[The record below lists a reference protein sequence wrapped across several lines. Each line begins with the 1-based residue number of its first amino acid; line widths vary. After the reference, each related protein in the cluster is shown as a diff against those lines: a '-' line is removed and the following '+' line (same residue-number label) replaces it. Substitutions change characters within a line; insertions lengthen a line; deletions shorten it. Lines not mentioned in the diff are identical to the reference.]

1 MKRKN
6 LLLILLLALGV
17 PLAMNAQTQLPFSE
31 DFNLVPV
38 GGLPTGWTSSVIT
51 GQGTVEVVQQANPI
65 RQYLAFAVTRL
76 DNNNL
81 AGLQVML
88 PANTA
93 GNWYKT
99 VSFKLMAGVNAG
111 TFQMGYLT
119 PNNNVLP
126 PTTTWTP
133 LATYNASDF
142 TPGTWQT
149 FTVPVAL
156 ATGQIL
162 CFRTNTTTA
171 NTAWAID
178 DFSISDEGLVLTNL
192 AANASQNS
200 ATITWDANL
209 ASNWQLHYRA
219 LGEINWSTSQPATT
233 NSYTLADL
241 QPGTTYEVQVR
252 ARTRQN
258 AQWFY
263 SEWSET
269 LNFATAAPA
278 HVPYPGQNQEI
289 FYELHTNMPYIFLPD
304 NWDGAVSPVG
314 QGKIQMH
321 YEAPNPSF
329 PNYKEGW
336 LRMEVTGNPGMNN
349 PVTITTAL
357 PVFDRP
363 VNLLKTRLL
372 IKPSSIVNTHCGN
385 LSLGYITG
393 NDLSTFTTLET
404 YSAQGYSTTDYT
416 LVEKVITGIPANARL
431 AIRYSANYVNQRN
444 SYWDVDYY
452 QDADGMVSEIVPT
465 NFQLTSS
472 TDTEAS
478 FSWDVVTGVTYEI
491 QCKTYDKGKNE
502 WGEWTSL
509 GEVST
514 NSYTLENL
522 DRRYR
527 YYLRVRVVGYDDQN
541 DPYYGSIYTDEV
553 SVFPGEEMVTEFPYE
568 EDFVL
573 PNGSVYEADRNNLY
587 KLSHQ
592 WYYHND
598 SPSEDLIYN
607 EEYSY
612 GSYYYSYVY
621 KYLPNDSV
629 QDIIFYVGR
638 EGGGYDPEPQYAIS
652 PKIENL
658 SEKQMTF
665 MGVGRQ
671 YGGGVPAYSC
681 PIEVGVM
688 TDPLDISTF
697 ELIQTISS
705 GTQTVFFDDF
715 SGGDAHIA
723 FKVPV
728 SERPNYLRLCSVIVE
743 EAPICRPVR
752 NFVVVDGSVTE
763 TSIGISW
770 EGRNDTWQLQYR
782 HVASAGDEEPWQSTI
797 INAKQYTITGLSANT
812 HYQVRVRSYCSE
824 QEQGDWSDVLDI
836 LTDCSSTFQSIPY
849 CEDFEFVQEG
859 DVPPCWT
866 PYESPV
872 HPELTHTPTVVRFSG
887 ENVLHFH
894 NDYSPT
900 LFNGSQSSIYLPKM
914 TNLNHLK
921 IRIKASFE
929 DNNPDANIAQLCIRL
944 CRDIN
949 NPYGDGNTIG
959 IEWIGRGDVGI
970 KTYEIYTHTDITEG
984 WIELYTQSEGWA
996 NQDWETNVRVFSIE
1010 VTEAVQYNKHFT
1022 GAISTSW
1029 DNYNNW
1035 DPVGIPTAEDNVYL
1049 NDGLN
1054 VIIPANLDAAVN
1066 AIDFDSEKTTLTIKD
1081 GGSLKFNQGQSHY
1094 IGAQNYKI
1102 LNVTMEKNVQAY
1114 TPGTNDHYC
1123 LLAVPASNFNDHVI
1137 YSLDFFTNSVADPNY
1152 INTDLY
1158 TFDPSQELEWRNWK
1172 INPLFLNWGY
1182 GALYAS
1188 AVDKQLSFNIR
1199 TVVPA
1204 DFPIDVTQP
1213 VNNPNATFYRW
1224 ALLGNPYTC
1233 EAYIRDASLQVVI
1246 DDVTQYWYFPYYITN
1261 AAGDALVLA
1270 PSSRPI
1276 KPMEGV
1282 FVQGWETGITHYMF
1296 TPEIETPNRGQSFDL
1311 TVRKA
1316 NTRSADVLD
1325 RARIQLGEGFDFEH
1339 CDLLFSPNRLY
1350 IPSGDKQL
1358 SVAHAG
1364 TIGEMPLN
1372 FEAAANGTYTIAF
1385 EAEDLDFS
1393 YLHLIDNLTGTD
1405 IDLLCQPEYTFD
1417 ARYSDYPSRFRV
1429 LFEANNDPT
1438 EGPGA
1443 DETVVF
1449 AYFSNGNLVVSYDG
1463 VATLQ
1468 LIDVT
1473 GRVISSEQINGCTE
1487 TRINAAPGVYILR
1500 LISDDKVKV
1509 QKIVN
1514 K

>member
-1 MKRKN
+1 MKIKH
-6 LLLILLLALGV
+6 LLILMLLALMV
-17 PLAMNAQTQLPFSE
+17 PLAVNAQVSFPFDE
-31 DFNLVPV
+31 DFDDNALL
-38 GGLPTGWTSSVIT
+38 GTLPDGWSSST
-51 GQGTVEVVQQANPI
+51 LAGQGTVEVVLQTNPL
-65 RQYLAFAVTRL
+65 RQYLAFTVTGL
-76 DNNNL
+76 NNN
-81 AGLQVML
+81 GRGGVQVQI
-88 PANTA
+88 PTNAV
-93 GNWYKT
+93 GNWYKA

-111 TFQMGYLT
+111 TFSIGYFT
-119 PNNNVLP
+119 TDNTAFP
-126 PTTTWTP
+126 PTQTWT
-133 LATYNASDF
+133 LIATYDASDF
-142 TPGTWQT
+142 TPGTWQP
-149 FTVPVAL
+149 FIVPVAFSDGQTL
-156 ATGQIL
+156 A
-162 CFRTNTTTA
+162 FRTNTTTV
-171 NTAWAID
+171 NTDWAID
-178 DFSISDEGLVLTNL
+178 DLSISDEGLVPTNL

-209 ASNWQLHYRA
+209 ASNWQLQYRV
-219 LGEINWSTSQPATT
+219 LGEMDWSTSLPATT
-233 NSYTLADL
+233 NSYTLEDL
-241 QPGTTYEVQVR
+241 QPGTTYEVRVR
-252 ARTRQN
+252 ARIRPDRI
-258 AQWFY
+258 WFY
-263 SEWSET
+263 SEYSESFFFT
-269 LNFATAAPA
+269 TVAPEA
-278 HVPYPGQNQEI
+278 VPYPGLGHDI
-289 FYELHTNMPYIFLPD
+289 FSGLHFNMPDIYLPD
-304 NWDGAVSPVG
+304 YWNGTVSPAEA
-314 QGKIQMH
+314 GKIQTH
-321 YEAPNPSF
+321 YEAPNPNF
-329 PNYKEGW
+329 PNFKEGW
-336 LRMEVTGNPGMNN
+336 LRMEVTGNPNMNN
-349 PVTITTAL
+349 PVTLTAAL
-357 PVFDRP
+357 PVFDQP

-372 IKPSSIVNTHCGN
+372 IRPSSTVNTYCGN
-385 LSLGYITG
+385 LLLGYITG

-404 YSAQGYSTTDYT
+404 YSASGYSTTEYT
-416 LVEKVITGIPANARL
+416 MVEKVITRIPANARL
-431 AIRYSANYVNQRN
+431 AICYAANYVNQQN

-452 QDADGMVSEIVPT
+452 MDADGMVSEIIPT
-465 NFQLTSS
+465 NFQLVSS

-514 NSYTLENL
+514 YSYTLENL

-541 DPYYGSIYTDEV
+541 NPYYGSIYTDEV

-568 EDFVL
+568 EHFVL

-638 EGGGYDPEPQYAIS
+638 EGGGYDSEPQYAIS

-728 SERPNYLRLCSVIVE
+728 SERPNYLRLYSVIVE

-824 QEQGDWSDVLDI
+824 HEQGDWSDVLDI

-894 NDYSPT
+894 NDYSST

-929 DNNPDANIAQLCIRL
+929 DNNPDANIAQLGIRL

-970 KTYEIYTHTDITEG
+970 KTYEIYTHTEITEG

-1010 VTEAVQYNKHFT
+1010 VTEAVQYDKHFT

-1049 NDGLN
+1049 NDGLD
-1054 VIIPANLDAAVN
+1054 VIIPANLDAEVN

-1114 TPGTNDHYC
+1114 TPGKNDHYC
-1123 LLAVPASNFNDHVI
+1123 LLAVPASNYNDHII
-1137 YSLDFFTNSVADPNY
+1137 YSLDFFTNDVSDPNY

-1172 INPLFLNWGY
+1172 SNALFLNWGY

-1213 VNNPNATFYRW
+1213 VNNPNATLYRW

-1233 EAYIRDASLQVVI
+1233 EAYIRDASAQVVI

-1261 AAGDALVLA
+1261 ATGDAFVLA

-1282 FVQGWETGITHYMF
+1282 FVQGWGTGITHYMF
-1296 TPEIETPNRGQSFDL
+1296 TPEIETPSRGHSFDM
-1311 TVRKA
+1311 TMRKA

-1325 RARIQLGEGFDFEH
+1325 RARVQMGEGFDFEH
-1339 CDLLFSPNRLY
+1339 CDIMPNPNRLY

-1364 TIGEMPLN
+1364 TIGEMPVN
-1372 FEAAANGTYTIAF
+1372 FEAATNGTYTIAL
-1385 EAEDLDFS
+1385 EAEDLDFN

-1405 IDLLCQPEYTFD
+1405 VDLLQQPEYTFE
-1417 ARYSDYPSRFRV
+1417 AKYSDYPSRFKLVFAKGSTEQDDQFAFMREGHLV
-1429 LFEANNDPT
+1429 LFGI
-1438 EGPGA
+1438 EGI
-1443 DETVVF
+1443 
-1449 AYFSNGNLVVSYDG
+1449 
-1463 VATLQ
+1463 ATLQ
-1468 LIDVT
+1468 VIDMLGHVLST
-1473 GRVISSEQINGCTE
+1473 EQFSGSYDKQLQAASGVYVIRLINGE
-1487 TRINAAPGVYILR
+1487 
-1500 LISDDKVKV
+1500 KVKT
-1509 QKIVN
+1509 QKIVVR
-1514 K
+1514 